1 MSRETVTEDE
11 KKFFYSGRP
20 LPLLYVEYLNYL
32 RSVRKVATGTV
43 QNRKIDSLRF
53 LLKFSKHATPGSIG
67 KLKPVDIQEYTI
79 ETARQMKSRHRRRSL
94 IIVLRDFFRF
104 VHFAGYTKSDLSVS
118 VPMIVTHRHSSVP
131 KGLPWPVVEQL
142 LKVPNRHTFCG
153 KRDYAIILMLARYG
167 VRAIQLRDL
176 RLTDIDLKKKTVHF
190 KGCKGGKDV
199 LAPLLPDVRA
209 ALFAY
214 FKGGRMKAP
223 KEYKQVFLTSGSG
236 GSIVTGQRPLE
247 QSTWNIVANAFKK
260 LNIETAPNQKRGPHA
275 IRHAYATRLLEK
287 NEPIKSIADLLGHK
301 SLETTFIYTKS
312 SVEQLR
318 PLTRQWP
325 EGEK

>member
-1 MSRETVTEDE
+1 MARETVTEDE

-20 LPLLYVEYLNYL
+20 LPRLYIEYLDYL
-32 RSVRKVATGTV
+32 RNVRKVAIGTV
-43 QNRKIDSLRF
+43 QNRKTYSLRF
-53 LLKFSKHATPGSIG
+53 LLNFSKFAESNKIG
-67 KLKPVDIQEYTI
+67 KIKPADIQEYTI
-79 ETARQMKSRHRRRSL
+79 ETARQMKSRHQRRAL

-104 VHFAGYTKSDLSVS
+104 LHFAGYTKTDLSVS
-118 VPMIVTHRHSSVP
+118 VPTIVTHRHSSVP
-131 KGLPWPVVEQL
+131 KGLPWNVVEQL

-176 RLTDIDLKKKTVHF
+176 KLGEIDWKKKTVHF
-190 KGCKGGKDV
+190 KACKGGKDV
-199 LAPLLPDVRA
+199 LAPLLPDVKQ
-209 ALFAY
+209 ALYAY
-214 FKGGRMKAP
+214 FKAGRMKAP
-223 KEYKQVFLTSGSG
+223 KQYAQVFLTSGSG
-236 GSIVTGQRPLE
+236 GSSEMGQRPLE

-260 LNIETAPNQKRGPHA
+260 LNIETSSGQKHGPHA

-325 EGEK
+325 EGGK